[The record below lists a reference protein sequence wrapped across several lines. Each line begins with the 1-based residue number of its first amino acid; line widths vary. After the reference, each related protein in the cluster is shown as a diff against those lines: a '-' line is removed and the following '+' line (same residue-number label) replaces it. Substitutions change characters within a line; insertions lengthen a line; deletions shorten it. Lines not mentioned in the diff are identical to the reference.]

1 MQETKTHVLENIT
14 ISLLQKILPEWNDG
28 KSKKSP
34 DNLQQYHLF
43 TIVKPTEDIVYF
55 FKI

>member
-34 DNLQQYHLF
+34 ENLQQYYPF
-43 TIVKPTEDIVYF
+43 TIIKPTEDIVYF